1 MLMVYKR
8 VLMPRLLLRRCA
20 TKGNLILPLG
30 EAREGAKHTHLRRQM
45 SAPPSEGRDSEEKNK
60 GNFKKRCPLIISEL

>member
-1 MLMVYKR
+1 MKCLWSTR
-8 VLMPRLLLRRCA
+8 EFNAQRLLLRRCS

-45 SAPPSEGRDSEEKNK
+45 SAPPSEGRGSEKKNK
-60 GNFKKRCPLIISEL
+60 GIFKKDVH